1 MQDPN
6 GIPYMGAPLIDTN
19 KLLETVSL
27 PVLLEKGSSRFPLRF
42 PVVNM
47 DSPFLAV
54 DCARVVHSAS
64 DNAPLPCPDLVLAS
78 EDHAPA
84 LAYPLSLG
92 DATDDEFMRI
102 LFMPKSL
109 RSHGAVPA
117 VAGLERQDYRALKRA
132 RVGGLDK

>member
-1 MQDPN
+1 
-6 GIPYMGAPLIDTN
+6 MGAPLIDTN

-47 DSPFLAV
+47 DAPFLAV
-54 DCARVVHSAS
+54 DCARVLRAAEQ
-64 DNAPLPCPDLVLAS
+64 DAPSLPCPDLVLAS

-84 LAYPLSLG
+84 MAYTLSLG

-102 LFMPKSL
+102 LFMPKSS
-109 RSHGAVPA
+109 RSHGTAPA
-117 VAGLERQDYRALKRA
+117 AAGLERQDYRALKRA
-132 RVGGLDK
+132 RVV